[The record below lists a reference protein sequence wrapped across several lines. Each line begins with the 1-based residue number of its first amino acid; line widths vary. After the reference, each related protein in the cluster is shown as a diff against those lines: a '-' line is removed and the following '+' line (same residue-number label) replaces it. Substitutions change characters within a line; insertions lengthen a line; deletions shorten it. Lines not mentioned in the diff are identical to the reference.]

1 LFDAAW
7 RLEVLQLV
15 RGVLCMG
22 GGGYQADVSP
32 EEAWATLSGEP
43 GAALVDVRTTAEWN
57 FVGLPDLSGAD
68 APLLRV
74 EWQTYPSGE
83 TNPDFVQATEEAL
96 RAAGIGRDAPV
107 YFLCRSGARSAA
119 AAAAMTAAGYQR
131 CFNVAGG
138 FEGVRDREG
147 HRGTLEGWK
156 AANLPWVQS

>member
-1 LFDAAW
+1 
-7 RLEVLQLV
+7 
-15 RGVLCMG
+15 MG

-57 FVGLPDLSGAD
+57 FVGLPDLSGAG

-74 EWQTYPSGE
+74 EWQTYPSGQS
-83 TNPDFVQATEEAL
+83 NPDFVQAADEAL
-96 RAAGIGRDAPV
+96 SGAGIGPDAPIF
-107 YFLCRSGARSAA
+107 FLCRSGARSAA
-119 AAAAMTAAGYQR
+119 AAAAMTAAGYSR